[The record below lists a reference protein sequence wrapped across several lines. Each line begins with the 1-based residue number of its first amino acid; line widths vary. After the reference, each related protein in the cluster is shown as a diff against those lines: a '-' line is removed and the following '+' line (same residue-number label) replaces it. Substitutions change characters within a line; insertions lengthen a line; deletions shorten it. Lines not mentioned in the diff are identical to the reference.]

1 LRNKNIVQ
9 WLKELAKPFFCLLFL
24 LVALGL
30 SLNNLQNIETTSFLH
45 LALEG
50 ESRGSTLCQGE
61 EKKEFPALYSMQ
73 SNSLKA
79 VSASVA
85 INFNTLAAFSGTM
98 SVDGHDETGIGEYV
112 VQEGDTLGS
121 IAQQFNI
128 SLNTLLWANNL
139 TSKSKISPGKKL
151 VILPVTGIL
160 HIVRKGDT
168 ISEVAELYQG
178 KAQEIIA
185 LNDLAQSGEIF
196 VGDILIIPNGKK
208 PVARSTARVYT
219 TKAVPN
225 SYFICPVPTPYRITQ
240 GLHWYNAIDFST
252 GKCGSPIYAAAGG
265 QVQRTGYDSRAG
277 RYVRILHPN
286 GVVTF
291 YGHMSKIA
299 ASAGQTV
306 SQGQIIGYIG
316 YSGHTSPAG
325 PGGCHLHFDVRGAK
339 NPFDY

>member
-1 LRNKNIVQ
+1 LRDIQAV
-9 WLKELAKPFFCLLFL
+9 
-24 LVALGL
+24 
-30 SLNNLQNIETTSFLH
+30 SFSY

-50 ESRGSTLCQGE
+50 EEMSDSALCQGE
-61 EKKEFPALYSMQ
+61 ERKEFPDIYSMQ
-73 SNSLKA
+73 GNSLKA

-85 INFNTLAAFSGTM
+85 INFNSLAAFSGGV
-98 SVDGHDETGIGEYV
+98 SSDGHDETGIGEYI
-112 VQEGDTLGS
+112 VQQGDSLGS

-128 SLNTLLWANNL
+128 SLNTLLWANSL
-139 TSKSKISPGKKL
+139 TSKSVISPGKNL

-168 ISEVAELYQG
+168 ISEVAELYKG
-178 KAQEIIA
+178 KAQEIVSFNNI
-185 LNDLAQSGEIF
+185 DQGGEIF
-196 VGDILIIPNGKK
+196 TGDILIIPNGTK
-208 PVARSTARVYT
+208 PAVQSTAPVYVT
-219 TKAVPN
+219 QAVPN

-265 QVQRTGYDSRAG
+265 EVQRTGTDTRAG
-277 RYVRILHPN
+277 RYVRIIHPN

-299 ASAGQTV
+299 VSAGATV
-306 SQGQIIGYIG
+306 GQGQIIGYIG
-316 YSGHTSPAG
+316 YSGHTIPSG

-339 NPFDY
+339 NPFAY